1 MKAHDVARDILDSV
15 VIDAEG
21 TECGRVDDVDL
32 ELGPDCAV
40 QVSALLIGPG
50 ALAPRLPALIQ
61 RLVQAL
67 FGTGLVRLTWPEVA
81 RVNDVVQ
88 LRRRAEELGLNAA
101 NRKAGRWISKLP
113 MS

>member
-1 MKAHDVARDILDSV
+1 MNAQDVARDILDSI

-32 ELGPDCAV
+32 TLGEDQEL

-50 ALAPRLPALIQ
+50 ALAPRLPAVIQ

-67 FGTGLVRLTWPEVA
+67 FGRGCVRVPWVEVA
-81 RVNDVVQ
+81 RVNDAVH
-88 LRRRAEELGLNAA
+88 LRRRAEVLGLNAA
-101 NRKAGRWISKLP
+101 NRKAGRWVSKLP